1 MQLCTASPASP
12 AQFRPVLCS
21 IGCICIDFDAR
32 LWSMQSAM
40 LAVVE
45 ALAVKQDSMAVKLDK
60 LTDHM
65 QQILTKQA
73 SMMLL

>member
-1 MQLCTASPASP
+1 
-12 AQFRPVLCS
+12 
-21 IGCICIDFDAR
+21 
-32 LWSMQSAM
+32 MQSAM

-60 LTDHM
+60 LTDQM